1 VARAPVT
8 QVLTTRRRVPQTL
21 GGSDGWSPAAAVAP
35 KAPPTT
41 ILGNGN
47 GNDPGRAEQS
57 ERDSAHQAEAT
68 SYRKTSF
75 RFRDA
80 ICTKQRVDT
89 EFGTDLKLPSE
100 F

>member
-1 VARAPVT
+1 MARAPVT
-8 QVLTTRRRVPQTL
+8 PVLTTRRRVPQTL

-47 GNDPGRAEQS
+47 DPGRAEQS

-68 SYRKTSF
+68 SYRNVF
-75 RFRDA
+75 LPLPQRNLHEAARGHGVRDGFKA
-80 ICTKQRVDT
+80 SK
-89 EFGTDLKLPSE
+89 
-100 F
+100 